1 MIFFL
6 REINC
11 LFTNFLLPQIEGPRK
26 ESRSFGACQTQRRN
40 STHQGCNGQGWRRRS
55 YHMERQGRGA
65 NQKRHYWTWRKCQ
78 NQVIFCFH
86 EFFLICTIMIFWFH
100 ELLFFSFLNQRSFGT
115 NERGQKCLHGKI
127 TQGAK
132 SRIWQGNMKEILFP
146 IFWNLNLMDYLHY

>member
-1 MIFFL
+1 MIFL

-65 NQKRHYWTWRKCQ
+65 NQKRHYRTWRKCQ
-78 NQVIFCFH
+78 NQVIFCFN
-86 EFFLICTIMIFWFH
+86 EFFLIHMYKNDILISRIIF
-100 ELLFFSFLNQRSFGT
+100 LSFLIRD
-115 NERGQKCLHGKI
+115 RLV
-127 TQGAK
+127 
-132 SRIWQGNMKEILFP
+132 RMKEDKNAFMEKLLKERKAEFDKVIIWKRFYFPFSEIL
-146 IFWNLNLMDYLHY
+146 I